1 MMMMIEYLQAFI
13 TLLPDLLPLFYGAIG
28 LGFCL
33 LVFHV
38 GYYLVFGGDER
49 D

>member
-1 MMMMIEYLQAFI
+1 MIEYLRAFI
-13 TLLPDLLPLFYGAIG
+13 GLLPDVLPLFYGVIG
-28 LGFCL
+28 LGFVL

-38 GYYLVFGGDER
+38 GYYLVFGGYER